1 MVLNYRVIVHLA
13 GYIILIISV
22 SMMPSLLVSFIY
34 HEPEGVH
41 AFFVTIIPMIFLGIL
56 LVWASKPKS
65 RKLRVRDGYAI
76 VALCWILASLFG
88 AVPFVVSGYIPH
100 FIDAFFETC
109 SGFSTTGSSI
119 LTDVEALPQGLLF
132 WRSFTHWLGG
142 MGILVFAIAFL
153 PTLGISG
160 NKIAK
165 VETTGPTLDKITP
178 KMSDNAKILYLIY
191 FGFTVVQ
198 VLLLMLGDMNLFD
211 ALVNSFGSVGTGGFS
226 NYSNSIEHYD
236 SAYIDAVITI
246 FMMLAGVNFSLYY
259 YILQGNWKDFIQD
272 TEFKA
277 YLFIFFGVSLV
288 MALNLWY
295 SNLYT
300 GLGESLRYSMFQSAS
315 MMTTTGFATAD
326 FDLWPTFS
334 KILLFC
340 LMFIGGCS
348 ASTAGSVKVIRIV
361 ILFKM
366 IKRGVI
372 LRLHP
377 RAVVS
382 IKLGK
387 KAIPADTVSAIGG
400 FIFLYIGIFFLGTLL
415 VSLDNFDMIT
425 SMSAMASCLGN
436 IGPGF
441 GSVGPTLNF
450 SIFSDF
456 TTGFLAL
463 IMLAGRLE
471 LFTIIL
477 LFSPHFWNP
486 DK

>member
-1 MVLNYRVIVHLA
+1 MVLNYRVILHLA
-13 GYIILIISV
+13 GYIILVIAV
-22 SMMPSLLVSFIY
+22 SMIPSLFVSLIY
-34 HEPEGVH
+34 HEPDVVH
-41 AFFVTIIPMIFLGIL
+41 AFFVTIMPMLFLGVL
-56 LVWASKPKS
+56 LVIAFKPKS
-65 RKLRVRDGYAI
+65 KKLRIRDGYTI

-88 AVPFVVSGYIPH
+88 AIPFVISGYIPH

-119 LTDVEALPQGLLF
+119 LTDVEALPKGLLF

-142 MGILVFAIAFL
+142 MGILVFAIALL

-160 NKIAK
+160 TKIARA
-165 VETTGPTLDKITP
+165 ETTGPTLDKITP
-178 KMSDNAKILYLIY
+178 KISDNAKILYLIY
-191 FGFTVVQ
+191 FGLTTIQ
-198 VLLLMLGDMNLFD
+198 VLLLMIGDMDLYD
-211 ALVNSFGSVGTGGFS
+211 ALINSFGSMGTGGFS
-226 NYSNSIEHYD
+226 HYGDSIAHYN
-236 SAYIDAVITI
+236 SAYIDGVITV
-246 FMMLAGVNFSLYY
+246 FMMLAGVNFSLFYC
-259 YILQGNWKDFIQD
+259 ILRGDWRDFIKD
-272 TEFKA
+272 IELRA
-277 YLFIFFGVSLV
+277 YLYIFFSVSFV

-295 SNLYT
+295 SNIYT
-300 GLGESLRYSMFQSAS
+300 GLGESLRYSLFQSAS
-315 MMTTTGFATAD
+315 IMTTTGFATAD
-326 FDLWPTFS
+326 YDLWPTFS

-348 ASTAGSVKVIRIV
+348 ASTSGSVKVIRIV

-366 IKRGVI
+366 IKRGLI

-387 KAIPADTVSAIGG
+387 KNMPADTVSAIGS
-400 FIFLYIGIFFLGTLL
+400 FIFLYISVFFIGTLL
-415 VSLDNFDMIT
+415 VSLDNFDMVT

-441 GSVGPTLNF
+441 GSVGPSLNF
-450 SIFSDF
+450 SLFSDF
-456 TTGFLAL
+456 TTGFLS
-463 IMLAGRLE
+463 IVMLAGRLE